1 MIAVGVGILVAL
13 VATVVFFVVYNSSR
27 KGWQQ
32 SLAVRE
38 SEAAD
43 LKVRNGVLEAQVKS
57 CTARLAE
64 VQAQLDFANREREKL
79 NREKGDLQAR
89 NQMLSENME
98 VQKQEVQ
105 RIRQDMNNEFKV
117 LANEI
122 LQEKSKSFS
131 EMNHERLAEI
141 LNPLKERL
149 EGFKKTVEETYNN
162 EARERFSLKEQIK
175 ELVERSESIGAE
187 AKQLTHALRGDSK
200 IQGDWGEMI
209 LESILEKSGL
219 EKDREY
225 FIQETLRDEEG
236 HTIQGS
242 DGRKMRPDVII
253 RYPGGENHQ
262 MVIDSKVSLT
272 AYVNYVNAEDADEA
286 RLALKQHLVSVE
298 VQKQEVQR
306 IRQDMNNEFKVL
318 ANEIL
323 QEKSKSFS
331 EMNHERLAEILNPLK
346 ERLEGFKKTVE
357 ETYNN
362 EARERF
368 SLKEQIKELVER
380 SESIGAEA
388 KQLTHALRGDS
399 KIQGDWGEMI
409 LESILE
415 KSGLEKDREYFI
427 QETLRDEE
435 GHTIQGSDGRKMRPD
450 VIIRYPGGENHQ
462 MVIDSKVSL
471 TAYVNYVNAEDAD
484 EARLALK
491 QHLVSV
497 RKHIDELAGKSYQ
510 DYVGKGDHVMMFI
523 PNEAAYLAAMQA
535 DHALWQYAYEK
546 KVLLLSPTNLIAALK
561 LVADLWQ
568 RDKQTRNAIDIAEEG
583 GKLYDKFAGF
593 VEDMEKIGKSLNTT
607 AMAYTD
613 AMKKLKTGNGNL
625 IGRVEKLKVMGVK
638 AKKNL
643 PAVNEEEEEN

>member
-32 SLAVRE
+32 SLAARE

-43 LKVRNGVLEAQVKS
+43 LKVRNGVLDAQVKS

-64 VQAQLDFANREREKL
+64 VQAQLDFSNREREKL

-105 RIRQDMNNEFKV
+105 RVRQEMNNEFKV

-225 FIQETLRDEEG
+225 F
-236 HTIQGS
+236 
-242 DGRKMRPDVII
+242 V
-253 RYPGGENHQ
+253 
-262 MVIDSKVSLT
+262 
-272 AYVNYVNAEDADEA
+272 
-286 RLALKQHLVSVE
+286 
-298 VQKQEVQR
+298 
-306 IRQDMNNEFKVL
+306 
-318 ANEIL
+318 
-323 QEKSKSFS
+323 
-331 EMNHERLAEILNPLK
+331 
-346 ERLEGFKKTVE
+346 
-357 ETYNN
+357 
-362 EARERF
+362 
-368 SLKEQIKELVER
+368 
-380 SESIGAEA
+380 
-388 KQLTHALRGDS
+388 
-399 KIQGDWGEMI
+399 
-409 LESILE
+409 
-415 KSGLEKDREYFI
+415 

-593 VEDMEKIGKSLNTT
+593 VDDMEQIGKSLNTT

>member
-1 MIAVGVGILVAL
+1 M
-13 VATVVFFVVYNSSR
+13 
-27 KGWQQ
+27 
-32 SLAVRE
+32 
-38 SEAAD
+38 
-43 LKVRNGVLEAQVKS
+43 
-57 CTARLAE
+57 AE

-105 RIRQDMNNEFKV
+105 RIRQEMNNEFKV

-175 ELVERSESIGAE
+175 ELVERSESIGEE

-225 FIQETLRDEEG
+225 FR
-236 HTIQGS
+236 
-242 DGRKMRPDVII
+242 
-253 RYPGGENHQ
+253 
-262 MVIDSKVSLT
+262 
-272 AYVNYVNAEDADEA
+272 
-286 RLALKQHLVSVE
+286 
-298 VQKQEVQR
+298 
-306 IRQDMNNEFKVL
+306 
-318 ANEIL
+318 
-323 QEKSKSFS
+323 
-331 EMNHERLAEILNPLK
+331 
-346 ERLEGFKKTVE
+346 
-357 ETYNN
+357 
-362 EARERF
+362 
-368 SLKEQIKELVER
+368 
-380 SESIGAEA
+380 
-388 KQLTHALRGDS
+388 
-399 KIQGDWGEMI
+399 
-409 LESILE
+409 
-415 KSGLEKDREYFI
+415 

-593 VEDMEKIGKSLNTT
+593 VDDMEKIGKSLNTT

-643 PAVNEEEEEN
+643 PAVNEAEEEN

>member
-32 SLAVRE
+32 SLAARE

-43 LKVRNGVLEAQVKS
+43 LKVRNGVLDARVKS

-64 VQAQLDFANREREKL
+64 VQAQLDFSNREREKL

-105 RIRQDMNNEFKV
+105 RVRQEMNNEFKV

-225 FIQETLRDEEG
+225 F
-236 HTIQGS
+236 
-242 DGRKMRPDVII
+242 V
-253 RYPGGENHQ
+253 
-262 MVIDSKVSLT
+262 
-272 AYVNYVNAEDADEA
+272 
-286 RLALKQHLVSVE
+286 
-298 VQKQEVQR
+298 
-306 IRQDMNNEFKVL
+306 
-318 ANEIL
+318 
-323 QEKSKSFS
+323 
-331 EMNHERLAEILNPLK
+331 
-346 ERLEGFKKTVE
+346 
-357 ETYNN
+357 
-362 EARERF
+362 
-368 SLKEQIKELVER
+368 
-380 SESIGAEA
+380 
-388 KQLTHALRGDS
+388 
-399 KIQGDWGEMI
+399 
-409 LESILE
+409 
-415 KSGLEKDREYFI
+415 

-593 VEDMEKIGKSLNTT
+593 VDDMEKIGKSLNTT

>member
-32 SLAVRE
+32 SLAARE

-43 LKVRNGVLEAQVKS
+43 LKVRNGVLDAQVKS

-64 VQAQLDFANREREKL
+64 VQAQLDFSNREREKL

-105 RIRQDMNNEFKV
+105 RIRQEMNNEFKV

-262 MVIDSKVSLT
+262 MVIDSK
-272 AYVNYVNAEDADEA
+272 
-286 RLALKQHLVSVE
+286 
-298 VQKQEVQR
+298 
-306 IRQDMNNEFKVL
+306 
-318 ANEIL
+318 
-323 QEKSKSFS
+323 
-331 EMNHERLAEILNPLK
+331 
-346 ERLEGFKKTVE
+346 
-357 ETYNN
+357 
-362 EARERF
+362 
-368 SLKEQIKELVER
+368 
-380 SESIGAEA
+380 GA
-388 KQLTHALRGDS
+388 
-399 KIQGDWGEMI
+399 
-409 LESILE
+409 
-415 KSGLEKDREYFI
+415 
-427 QETLRDEE
+427 
-435 GHTIQGSDGRKMRPD
+435 
-450 VIIRYPGGENHQ
+450 
-462 MVIDSKVSL
+462 L

-593 VEDMEKIGKSLNTT
+593 VDDMEKIGKSLNTT

>member
-32 SLAVRE
+32 SLAARE

-43 LKVRNGVLEAQVKS
+43 LKVRNGVLDAQVKS

-64 VQAQLDFANREREKL
+64 VQAQLDFSNREREKL

-105 RIRQDMNNEFKV
+105 RVRQEMNNEFKV

-225 FIQETLRDEEG
+225 F
-236 HTIQGS
+236 
-242 DGRKMRPDVII
+242 V
-253 RYPGGENHQ
+253 
-262 MVIDSKVSLT
+262 
-272 AYVNYVNAEDADEA
+272 
-286 RLALKQHLVSVE
+286 
-298 VQKQEVQR
+298 
-306 IRQDMNNEFKVL
+306 
-318 ANEIL
+318 
-323 QEKSKSFS
+323 
-331 EMNHERLAEILNPLK
+331 
-346 ERLEGFKKTVE
+346 
-357 ETYNN
+357 
-362 EARERF
+362 
-368 SLKEQIKELVER
+368 
-380 SESIGAEA
+380 
-388 KQLTHALRGDS
+388 
-399 KIQGDWGEMI
+399 
-409 LESILE
+409 
-415 KSGLEKDREYFI
+415 

-593 VEDMEKIGKSLNTT
+593 VDDMERIGKSLNTT

>member
-64 VQAQLDFANREREKL
+64 VQAQLDFSNREREKL

-105 RIRQDMNNEFKV
+105 RIRQEMNNEFKV

-175 ELVERSESIGAE
+175 ELVERSESIGEE

-225 FIQETLRDEEG
+225 F
-236 HTIQGS
+236 
-242 DGRKMRPDVII
+242 V
-253 RYPGGENHQ
+253 
-262 MVIDSKVSLT
+262 
-272 AYVNYVNAEDADEA
+272 
-286 RLALKQHLVSVE
+286 
-298 VQKQEVQR
+298 
-306 IRQDMNNEFKVL
+306 
-318 ANEIL
+318 
-323 QEKSKSFS
+323 
-331 EMNHERLAEILNPLK
+331 
-346 ERLEGFKKTVE
+346 
-357 ETYNN
+357 
-362 EARERF
+362 
-368 SLKEQIKELVER
+368 
-380 SESIGAEA
+380 
-388 KQLTHALRGDS
+388 
-399 KIQGDWGEMI
+399 
-409 LESILE
+409 
-415 KSGLEKDREYFI
+415 

-593 VEDMEKIGKSLNTT
+593 VDDMEKIGKSLNTT

>member
-57 CTARLAE
+57 CTARLVE

-105 RIRQDMNNEFKV
+105 RVRQEMNNEFKV

-175 ELVERSESIGAE
+175 ELVDRSESIGEE

-225 FIQETLRDEEG
+225 FR
-236 HTIQGS
+236 
-242 DGRKMRPDVII
+242 
-253 RYPGGENHQ
+253 
-262 MVIDSKVSLT
+262 
-272 AYVNYVNAEDADEA
+272 
-286 RLALKQHLVSVE
+286 
-298 VQKQEVQR
+298 
-306 IRQDMNNEFKVL
+306 
-318 ANEIL
+318 
-323 QEKSKSFS
+323 
-331 EMNHERLAEILNPLK
+331 
-346 ERLEGFKKTVE
+346 
-357 ETYNN
+357 
-362 EARERF
+362 
-368 SLKEQIKELVER
+368 
-380 SESIGAEA
+380 
-388 KQLTHALRGDS
+388 
-399 KIQGDWGEMI
+399 
-409 LESILE
+409 
-415 KSGLEKDREYFI
+415 

-593 VEDMEKIGKSLNTT
+593 VDDMEKIGKSLNTT

-643 PAVNEEEEEN
+643 PAVNEAEEEN

>member
-105 RIRQDMNNEFKV
+105 RIRQE
-117 LANEI
+117 
-122 LQEKSKSFS
+122 
-131 EMNHERLAEI
+131 
-141 LNPLKERL
+141 
-149 EGFKKTVEETYNN
+149 
-162 EARERFSLKEQIK
+162 
-175 ELVERSESIGAE
+175 
-187 AKQLTHALRGDSK
+187 
-200 IQGDWGEMI
+200 
-209 LESILEKSGL
+209 
-219 EKDREY
+219 
-225 FIQETLRDEEG
+225 
-236 HTIQGS
+236 
-242 DGRKMRPDVII
+242 
-253 RYPGGENHQ
+253 
-262 MVIDSKVSLT
+262 
-272 AYVNYVNAEDADEA
+272 
-286 RLALKQHLVSVE
+286 
-298 VQKQEVQR
+298 
-306 IRQDMNNEFKVL
+306 MNNEFKVL

-625 IGRVEKLKVMGVK
+625 IGRVENLKVMGVK

>member
-32 SLAVRE
+32 SLTARE

-43 LKVRNGVLEAQVKS
+43 LKVRNGVLE
-57 CTARLAE
+57 
-64 VQAQLDFANREREKL
+64 EKL

-105 RIRQDMNNEFKV
+105 RIRQEMNNEFKV

-286 RLALKQHLVSVE
+286 RLALKQHLVSV
-298 VQKQEVQR
+298 K
-306 IRQDMNNEFKVL
+306 
-318 ANEIL
+318 
-323 QEKSKSFS
+323 
-331 EMNHERLAEILNPLK
+331 
-346 ERLEGFKKTVE
+346 
-357 ETYNN
+357 
-362 EARERF
+362 
-368 SLKEQIKELVER
+368 
-380 SESIGAEA
+380 
-388 KQLTHALRGDS
+388 
-399 KIQGDWGEMI
+399 
-409 LESILE
+409 
-415 KSGLEKDREYFI
+415 
-427 QETLRDEE
+427 
-435 GHTIQGSDGRKMRPD
+435 
-450 VIIRYPGGENHQ
+450 
-462 MVIDSKVSL
+462 
-471 TAYVNYVNAEDAD
+471 
-484 EARLALK
+484 
-491 QHLVSV
+491 
-497 RKHIDELAGKSYQ
+497 KHIDELAGKSYQ

-643 PAVNEEEEEN
+643 PAVNEAEEEN

>member
-32 SLAVRE
+32 SLAARE

-43 LKVRNGVLEAQVKS
+43 LKVRNGVLDAQVKS

-64 VQAQLDFANREREKL
+64 VQAQLDFSNREREKL

-105 RIRQDMNNEFKV
+105 RVRQEMNNEFKV

-225 FIQETLRDEEG
+225 F
-236 HTIQGS
+236 
-242 DGRKMRPDVII
+242 V
-253 RYPGGENHQ
+253 
-262 MVIDSKVSLT
+262 
-272 AYVNYVNAEDADEA
+272 
-286 RLALKQHLVSVE
+286 
-298 VQKQEVQR
+298 
-306 IRQDMNNEFKVL
+306 
-318 ANEIL
+318 
-323 QEKSKSFS
+323 
-331 EMNHERLAEILNPLK
+331 
-346 ERLEGFKKTVE
+346 
-357 ETYNN
+357 
-362 EARERF
+362 
-368 SLKEQIKELVER
+368 
-380 SESIGAEA
+380 
-388 KQLTHALRGDS
+388 
-399 KIQGDWGEMI
+399 
-409 LESILE
+409 
-415 KSGLEKDREYFI
+415 

-593 VEDMEKIGKSLNTT
+593 VDDMGKSLNTT

>member
-32 SLAVRE
+32 SLAARE
-38 SEAAD
+38 SEVAD
-43 LKVRNGVLEAQVKS
+43 LKVRNGVLDAQVKS

-64 VQAQLDFANREREKL
+64 VQAQLDFSNREREKL

-105 RIRQDMNNEFKV
+105 RIRQEMNNEFKV

-225 FIQETLRDEEG
+225 FR
-236 HTIQGS
+236 
-242 DGRKMRPDVII
+242 
-253 RYPGGENHQ
+253 
-262 MVIDSKVSLT
+262 
-272 AYVNYVNAEDADEA
+272 
-286 RLALKQHLVSVE
+286 
-298 VQKQEVQR
+298 
-306 IRQDMNNEFKVL
+306 
-318 ANEIL
+318 
-323 QEKSKSFS
+323 
-331 EMNHERLAEILNPLK
+331 
-346 ERLEGFKKTVE
+346 
-357 ETYNN
+357 
-362 EARERF
+362 
-368 SLKEQIKELVER
+368 
-380 SESIGAEA
+380 
-388 KQLTHALRGDS
+388 
-399 KIQGDWGEMI
+399 
-409 LESILE
+409 
-415 KSGLEKDREYFI
+415 

-593 VEDMEKIGKSLNTT
+593 VDDMEKIGKSLNTT

-643 PAVNEEEEEN
+643 PAVNEAEEEN

>member
-32 SLAVRE
+32 SLTARE

-105 RIRQDMNNEFKV
+105 RIRQEMNNEFKV

-187 AKQLTHALRGDSK
+187 AKQLTHALRGGFK

-225 FIQETLRDEEG
+225 FR
-236 HTIQGS
+236 
-242 DGRKMRPDVII
+242 
-253 RYPGGENHQ
+253 
-262 MVIDSKVSLT
+262 
-272 AYVNYVNAEDADEA
+272 
-286 RLALKQHLVSVE
+286 
-298 VQKQEVQR
+298 
-306 IRQDMNNEFKVL
+306 
-318 ANEIL
+318 
-323 QEKSKSFS
+323 
-331 EMNHERLAEILNPLK
+331 
-346 ERLEGFKKTVE
+346 
-357 ETYNN
+357 
-362 EARERF
+362 
-368 SLKEQIKELVER
+368 
-380 SESIGAEA
+380 
-388 KQLTHALRGDS
+388 
-399 KIQGDWGEMI
+399 
-409 LESILE
+409 
-415 KSGLEKDREYFI
+415 

-561 LVADLWQ
+561 LVAL
-568 RDKQTRNAIDIAEEG
+568 
-583 GKLYDKFAGF
+583 
-593 VEDMEKIGKSLNTT
+593 SL
-607 AMAYTD
+607 
-613 AMKKLKTGNGNL
+613 
-625 IGRVEKLKVMGVK
+625 IHI
-638 AKKNL
+638 
-643 PAVNEEEEEN
+643 

>member
-32 SLAVRE
+32 SLAARE

-43 LKVRNGVLEAQVKS
+43 LKVRNGVLDAQVKS

-64 VQAQLDFANREREKL
+64 VQAQLDFSNREREKL

-105 RIRQDMNNEFKV
+105 RVRQEMNNEFKV

-225 FIQETLRDEEG
+225 FVQETLRDE
-236 HTIQGS
+236 
-242 DGRKMRPDVII
+242 D
-253 RYPGGENHQ
+253 
-262 MVIDSKVSLT
+262 
-272 AYVNYVNAEDADEA
+272 
-286 RLALKQHLVSVE
+286 
-298 VQKQEVQR
+298 
-306 IRQDMNNEFKVL
+306 
-318 ANEIL
+318 
-323 QEKSKSFS
+323 
-331 EMNHERLAEILNPLK
+331 
-346 ERLEGFKKTVE
+346 
-357 ETYNN
+357 
-362 EARERF
+362 
-368 SLKEQIKELVER
+368 
-380 SESIGAEA
+380 
-388 KQLTHALRGDS
+388 
-399 KIQGDWGEMI
+399 
-409 LESILE
+409 
-415 KSGLEKDREYFI
+415 
-427 QETLRDEE
+427 

-593 VEDMEKIGKSLNTT
+593 VDDMEKIGKSLNTT

>member
-32 SLAVRE
+32 SLTARE

-57 CTARLAE
+57 CMVRLAE

-105 RIRQDMNNEFKV
+105 RIRQEMNNEFKV

-225 FIQETLRDEEG
+225 FRQETLRDEEG

-242 DGRKMRPDVII
+242 
-253 RYPGGENHQ
+253 N
-262 MVIDSKVSLT
+262 
-272 AYVNYVNAEDADEA
+272 
-286 RLALKQHLVSVE
+286 
-298 VQKQEVQR
+298 
-306 IRQDMNNEFKVL
+306 
-318 ANEIL
+318 
-323 QEKSKSFS
+323 
-331 EMNHERLAEILNPLK
+331 
-346 ERLEGFKKTVE
+346 
-357 ETYNN
+357 
-362 EARERF
+362 
-368 SLKEQIKELVER
+368 
-380 SESIGAEA
+380 
-388 KQLTHALRGDS
+388 
-399 KIQGDWGEMI
+399 
-409 LESILE
+409 
-415 KSGLEKDREYFI
+415 
-427 QETLRDEE
+427 
-435 GHTIQGSDGRKMRPD
+435 GRKMRPD

-607 AMAYTD
+607 VMAYTD

>member
-32 SLAVRE
+32 SLAARE

-43 LKVRNGVLEAQVKS
+43 LKVRNGVLDAQVKS

-64 VQAQLDFANREREKL
+64 VQAQLDFSNREREKL

-105 RIRQDMNNEFKV
+105 RVRQEMNNEFKV

-225 FIQETLRDEEG
+225 F
-236 HTIQGS
+236 
-242 DGRKMRPDVII
+242 V
-253 RYPGGENHQ
+253 
-262 MVIDSKVSLT
+262 
-272 AYVNYVNAEDADEA
+272 
-286 RLALKQHLVSVE
+286 
-298 VQKQEVQR
+298 
-306 IRQDMNNEFKVL
+306 
-318 ANEIL
+318 
-323 QEKSKSFS
+323 
-331 EMNHERLAEILNPLK
+331 
-346 ERLEGFKKTVE
+346 
-357 ETYNN
+357 
-362 EARERF
+362 
-368 SLKEQIKELVER
+368 
-380 SESIGAEA
+380 
-388 KQLTHALRGDS
+388 
-399 KIQGDWGEMI
+399 
-409 LESILE
+409 
-415 KSGLEKDREYFI
+415 

-593 VEDMEKIGKSLNTT
+593 VDDMEKIGKSLNTM

>member
-32 SLAVRE
+32 SLAARE

-43 LKVRNGVLEAQVKS
+43 LKVRNGVLDAQVKS

-64 VQAQLDFANREREKL
+64 VQAQLDFSNREREKL

-105 RIRQDMNNEFKV
+105 RVRQEMNNEFKV

-225 FIQETLRDEEG
+225 F
-236 HTIQGS
+236 
-242 DGRKMRPDVII
+242 V
-253 RYPGGENHQ
+253 
-262 MVIDSKVSLT
+262 
-272 AYVNYVNAEDADEA
+272 
-286 RLALKQHLVSVE
+286 
-298 VQKQEVQR
+298 
-306 IRQDMNNEFKVL
+306 
-318 ANEIL
+318 
-323 QEKSKSFS
+323 
-331 EMNHERLAEILNPLK
+331 
-346 ERLEGFKKTVE
+346 
-357 ETYNN
+357 
-362 EARERF
+362 
-368 SLKEQIKELVER
+368 
-380 SESIGAEA
+380 
-388 KQLTHALRGDS
+388 
-399 KIQGDWGEMI
+399 
-409 LESILE
+409 
-415 KSGLEKDREYFI
+415 

-583 GKLYDKFAGF
+583 GRLYDKFAGF
-593 VEDMEKIGKSLNTT
+593 VDDMEKIGKSLNTT

>member
-32 SLAVRE
+32 SLTARE

-64 VQAQLDFANREREKL
+64 VQAQLDFSNREREKL

-105 RIRQDMNNEFKV
+105 RIRQEMNNEFKV

-286 RLALKQHLVSVE
+286 RLALKQHLVSV
-298 VQKQEVQR
+298 K
-306 IRQDMNNEFKVL
+306 
-318 ANEIL
+318 
-323 QEKSKSFS
+323 
-331 EMNHERLAEILNPLK
+331 
-346 ERLEGFKKTVE
+346 
-357 ETYNN
+357 
-362 EARERF
+362 
-368 SLKEQIKELVER
+368 
-380 SESIGAEA
+380 
-388 KQLTHALRGDS
+388 
-399 KIQGDWGEMI
+399 
-409 LESILE
+409 
-415 KSGLEKDREYFI
+415 
-427 QETLRDEE
+427 
-435 GHTIQGSDGRKMRPD
+435 
-450 VIIRYPGGENHQ
+450 
-462 MVIDSKVSL
+462 
-471 TAYVNYVNAEDAD
+471 
-484 EARLALK
+484 
-491 QHLVSV
+491 
-497 RKHIDELAGKSYQ
+497 KHIDELAGKSYQ

-643 PAVNEEEEEN
+643 PAVNEAEEEN

>member
-57 CTARLAE
+57 CTARLVE

-105 RIRQDMNNEFKV
+105 RIRQEMNNEFKV

-175 ELVERSESIGAE
+175 ELVERSESIGEE

-225 FIQETLRDEEG
+225 FRQETLRDEEG

-286 RLALKQHLVSVE
+286 RLALKQHLVSV
-298 VQKQEVQR
+298 K
-306 IRQDMNNEFKVL
+306 
-318 ANEIL
+318 
-323 QEKSKSFS
+323 
-331 EMNHERLAEILNPLK
+331 
-346 ERLEGFKKTVE
+346 
-357 ETYNN
+357 
-362 EARERF
+362 
-368 SLKEQIKELVER
+368 
-380 SESIGAEA
+380 
-388 KQLTHALRGDS
+388 
-399 KIQGDWGEMI
+399 
-409 LESILE
+409 
-415 KSGLEKDREYFI
+415 
-427 QETLRDEE
+427 
-435 GHTIQGSDGRKMRPD
+435 
-450 VIIRYPGGENHQ
+450 
-462 MVIDSKVSL
+462 
-471 TAYVNYVNAEDAD
+471 
-484 EARLALK
+484 
-491 QHLVSV
+491 
-497 RKHIDELAGKSYQ
+497 KHIDELAGKSYQ

-593 VEDMEKIGKSLNTT
+593 VDDMEKIGKSLNTT

-643 PAVNEEEEEN
+643 PAVNEAEEEN

>member
-105 RIRQDMNNEFKV
+105 RIRQEMNNEFKV

-225 FIQETLRDEEG
+225 FIQ
-236 HTIQGS
+236 
-242 DGRKMRPDVII
+242 
-253 RYPGGENHQ
+253 
-262 MVIDSKVSLT
+262 
-272 AYVNYVNAEDADEA
+272 
-286 RLALKQHLVSVE
+286 
-298 VQKQEVQR
+298 
-306 IRQDMNNEFKVL
+306 
-318 ANEIL
+318 
-323 QEKSKSFS
+323 
-331 EMNHERLAEILNPLK
+331 
-346 ERLEGFKKTVE
+346 

>member
-13 VATVVFFVVYNSSR
+13 VATVGFFVVYNSSR

-32 SLAVRE
+32 SLAARE

-43 LKVRNGVLEAQVKS
+43 LKVRNGVLDAQVKS

-64 VQAQLDFANREREKL
+64 VQAQLDFSNREREKL

-105 RIRQDMNNEFKV
+105 RVRQEMNNEFKV

-225 FIQETLRDEEG
+225 F
-236 HTIQGS
+236 
-242 DGRKMRPDVII
+242 V
-253 RYPGGENHQ
+253 
-262 MVIDSKVSLT
+262 
-272 AYVNYVNAEDADEA
+272 
-286 RLALKQHLVSVE
+286 
-298 VQKQEVQR
+298 
-306 IRQDMNNEFKVL
+306 
-318 ANEIL
+318 
-323 QEKSKSFS
+323 
-331 EMNHERLAEILNPLK
+331 
-346 ERLEGFKKTVE
+346 
-357 ETYNN
+357 
-362 EARERF
+362 
-368 SLKEQIKELVER
+368 
-380 SESIGAEA
+380 
-388 KQLTHALRGDS
+388 
-399 KIQGDWGEMI
+399 
-409 LESILE
+409 
-415 KSGLEKDREYFI
+415 

-593 VEDMEKIGKSLNTT
+593 VDDMEKIGKSLNTT

>member
-32 SLAVRE
+32 SLAARE
-38 SEAAD
+38 SEVAD
-43 LKVRNGVLEAQVKS
+43 LKVRNGVLDAQVKS

-64 VQAQLDFANREREKL
+64 VQAQLDFSNREREKL

-105 RIRQDMNNEFKV
+105 RIRQEMNNEFKV

-149 EGFKKTVEETYNN
+149 EGFKKTVEETYNT

-225 FIQETLRDEEG
+225 F
-236 HTIQGS
+236 
-242 DGRKMRPDVII
+242 V
-253 RYPGGENHQ
+253 
-262 MVIDSKVSLT
+262 
-272 AYVNYVNAEDADEA
+272 
-286 RLALKQHLVSVE
+286 
-298 VQKQEVQR
+298 
-306 IRQDMNNEFKVL
+306 
-318 ANEIL
+318 
-323 QEKSKSFS
+323 
-331 EMNHERLAEILNPLK
+331 
-346 ERLEGFKKTVE
+346 
-357 ETYNN
+357 
-362 EARERF
+362 
-368 SLKEQIKELVER
+368 
-380 SESIGAEA
+380 
-388 KQLTHALRGDS
+388 
-399 KIQGDWGEMI
+399 
-409 LESILE
+409 
-415 KSGLEKDREYFI
+415 

-593 VEDMEKIGKSLNTT
+593 VDDMEKIGKSLNTT

>member
-32 SLAVRE
+32 SLAARE

-43 LKVRNGVLEAQVKS
+43 LKVRNGVLDAQVKS

-64 VQAQLDFANREREKL
+64 VQAQLDFSNREREKL

-105 RIRQDMNNEFKV
+105 RVRQ
-117 LANEI
+117 
-122 LQEKSKSFS
+122 
-131 EMNHERLAEI
+131 
-141 LNPLKERL
+141 
-149 EGFKKTVEETYNN
+149 
-162 EARERFSLKEQIK
+162 
-175 ELVERSESIGAE
+175 
-187 AKQLTHALRGDSK
+187 AL
-200 IQGDWGEMI
+200 
-209 LESILEKSGL
+209 
-219 EKDREY
+219 
-225 FIQETLRDEEG
+225 
-236 HTIQGS
+236 
-242 DGRKMRPDVII
+242 
-253 RYPGGENHQ
+253 
-262 MVIDSKVSLT
+262 
-272 AYVNYVNAEDADEA
+272 
-286 RLALKQHLVSVE
+286 
-298 VQKQEVQR
+298 
-306 IRQDMNNEFKVL
+306 NNEFKVL

-593 VEDMEKIGKSLNTT
+593 VDDMEKIGKSLNTT

>member
-32 SLAVRE
+32 SLAARE

-64 VQAQLDFANREREKL
+64 VQAQLDFSNREREKL

-105 RIRQDMNNEFKV
+105 RVRQE
-117 LANEI
+117 
-122 LQEKSKSFS
+122 
-131 EMNHERLAEI
+131 
-141 LNPLKERL
+141 
-149 EGFKKTVEETYNN
+149 
-162 EARERFSLKEQIK
+162 
-175 ELVERSESIGAE
+175 
-187 AKQLTHALRGDSK
+187 
-200 IQGDWGEMI
+200 
-209 LESILEKSGL
+209 
-219 EKDREY
+219 
-225 FIQETLRDEEG
+225 
-236 HTIQGS
+236 
-242 DGRKMRPDVII
+242 
-253 RYPGGENHQ
+253 
-262 MVIDSKVSLT
+262 
-272 AYVNYVNAEDADEA
+272 
-286 RLALKQHLVSVE
+286 
-298 VQKQEVQR
+298 
-306 IRQDMNNEFKVL
+306 MNNEFKVL

-643 PAVNEEEEEN
+643 PAVNEAEEEN

>member
-1 MIAVGVGILVAL
+1 M
-13 VATVVFFVVYNSSR
+13 YNSSR

-105 RIRQDMNNEFKV
+105 RIRQEMNNEFKV

-253 RYPGGENHQ
+253 RYPGGEIING
-262 MVIDSKVSLT
+262 D
-272 AYVNYVNAEDADEA
+272 
-286 RLALKQHLVSVE
+286 
-298 VQKQEVQR
+298 
-306 IRQDMNNEFKVL
+306 
-318 ANEIL
+318 
-323 QEKSKSFS
+323 
-331 EMNHERLAEILNPLK
+331 
-346 ERLEGFKKTVE
+346 RLESISHGLCQLRQCGRCRRSSIGIEAAFSIGE
-357 ETYNN
+357 ETYRRAGR
-362 EARERF
+362 EELSRLCRER
-368 SLKEQIKELVER
+368 R
-380 SESIGAEA
+380 SCNDVYS
-388 KQLTHALRGDS
+388 QRGC
-399 KIQGDWGEMI
+399 
-409 LESILE
+409 L
-415 KSGLEKDREYFI
+415 SGCYA
-427 QETLRDEE
+427 
-435 GHTIQGSDGRKMRPD
+435 GRSR
-450 VIIRYPGGENHQ
+450 
-462 MVIDSKVSL
+462 
-471 TAYVNYVNAEDAD
+471 
-484 EARLALK
+484 
-491 QHLVSV
+491 
-497 RKHIDELAGKSYQ
+497 
-510 DYVGKGDHVMMFI
+510 
-523 PNEAAYLAAMQA
+523 
-535 DHALWQYAYEK
+535 LWQYAYEK

>member
-32 SLAVRE
+32 SLAARE

-43 LKVRNGVLEAQVKS
+43 LKVRNGVLDAQVKS

-64 VQAQLDFANREREKL
+64 VQAQLDFSNREREKL

-105 RIRQDMNNEFKV
+105 RVRQEMNNEFKV

-187 AKQLTHALRGDSK
+187 AKQLTHAVRGDSK

-225 FIQETLRDEEG
+225 F
-236 HTIQGS
+236 
-242 DGRKMRPDVII
+242 V
-253 RYPGGENHQ
+253 
-262 MVIDSKVSLT
+262 
-272 AYVNYVNAEDADEA
+272 
-286 RLALKQHLVSVE
+286 
-298 VQKQEVQR
+298 
-306 IRQDMNNEFKVL
+306 
-318 ANEIL
+318 
-323 QEKSKSFS
+323 
-331 EMNHERLAEILNPLK
+331 
-346 ERLEGFKKTVE
+346 
-357 ETYNN
+357 
-362 EARERF
+362 
-368 SLKEQIKELVER
+368 
-380 SESIGAEA
+380 
-388 KQLTHALRGDS
+388 
-399 KIQGDWGEMI
+399 
-409 LESILE
+409 
-415 KSGLEKDREYFI
+415 

-593 VEDMEKIGKSLNTT
+593 VDDMEKIGKSLNTT

>member
-27 KGWQQ
+27 EGWQQ
-32 SLAVRE
+32 SLAARE

-57 CTARLAE
+57 CMARLAE

-105 RIRQDMNNEFKV
+105 RIRQEMNNEFKV

-225 FIQETLRDEEG
+225 FRQETLRDEEG

-286 RLALKQHLVSVE
+286 RLALKQHLVSV
-298 VQKQEVQR
+298 K
-306 IRQDMNNEFKVL
+306 
-318 ANEIL
+318 
-323 QEKSKSFS
+323 
-331 EMNHERLAEILNPLK
+331 
-346 ERLEGFKKTVE
+346 
-357 ETYNN
+357 
-362 EARERF
+362 
-368 SLKEQIKELVER
+368 
-380 SESIGAEA
+380 
-388 KQLTHALRGDS
+388 
-399 KIQGDWGEMI
+399 
-409 LESILE
+409 
-415 KSGLEKDREYFI
+415 
-427 QETLRDEE
+427 
-435 GHTIQGSDGRKMRPD
+435 
-450 VIIRYPGGENHQ
+450 
-462 MVIDSKVSL
+462 
-471 TAYVNYVNAEDAD
+471 
-484 EARLALK
+484 
-491 QHLVSV
+491 
-497 RKHIDELAGKSYQ
+497 KHIDELAGKSYQ
-510 DYVGKGDHVMMFI
+510 DYIGKGDHVMMFI

>member
-64 VQAQLDFANREREKL
+64 VQAQLDFSNREREKL

-105 RIRQDMNNEFKV
+105 RIRQE
-117 LANEI
+117 
-122 LQEKSKSFS
+122 
-131 EMNHERLAEI
+131 
-141 LNPLKERL
+141 
-149 EGFKKTVEETYNN
+149 
-162 EARERFSLKEQIK
+162 
-175 ELVERSESIGAE
+175 
-187 AKQLTHALRGDSK
+187 
-200 IQGDWGEMI
+200 
-209 LESILEKSGL
+209 
-219 EKDREY
+219 
-225 FIQETLRDEEG
+225 
-236 HTIQGS
+236 
-242 DGRKMRPDVII
+242 
-253 RYPGGENHQ
+253 
-262 MVIDSKVSLT
+262 
-272 AYVNYVNAEDADEA
+272 
-286 RLALKQHLVSVE
+286 
-298 VQKQEVQR
+298 
-306 IRQDMNNEFKVL
+306 MNNEFKVL

>member
-32 SLAVRE
+32 SLTARE

-57 CTARLAE
+57 CTARLTE

-105 RIRQDMNNEFKV
+105 RIRQEMNNEFKV

-286 RLALKQHLVSVE
+286 RLALKQHLVSV
-298 VQKQEVQR
+298 K
-306 IRQDMNNEFKVL
+306 
-318 ANEIL
+318 
-323 QEKSKSFS
+323 
-331 EMNHERLAEILNPLK
+331 
-346 ERLEGFKKTVE
+346 
-357 ETYNN
+357 
-362 EARERF
+362 
-368 SLKEQIKELVER
+368 
-380 SESIGAEA
+380 
-388 KQLTHALRGDS
+388 
-399 KIQGDWGEMI
+399 
-409 LESILE
+409 
-415 KSGLEKDREYFI
+415 
-427 QETLRDEE
+427 
-435 GHTIQGSDGRKMRPD
+435 
-450 VIIRYPGGENHQ
+450 
-462 MVIDSKVSL
+462 
-471 TAYVNYVNAEDAD
+471 
-484 EARLALK
+484 
-491 QHLVSV
+491 
-497 RKHIDELAGKSYQ
+497 KHIDELAGKSYQ

-643 PAVNEEEEEN
+643 PAVNEAEEEN

>member
-32 SLAVRE
+32 SLAARE

-43 LKVRNGVLEAQVKS
+43 LKVRNGVLDAQVKS
-57 CTARLAE
+57 CTSRLAE
-64 VQAQLDFANREREKL
+64 VQAQLDFSNREREKL

-105 RIRQDMNNEFKV
+105 RVRQEMNNEFKV

-225 FIQETLRDEEG
+225 F
-236 HTIQGS
+236 
-242 DGRKMRPDVII
+242 V
-253 RYPGGENHQ
+253 
-262 MVIDSKVSLT
+262 
-272 AYVNYVNAEDADEA
+272 
-286 RLALKQHLVSVE
+286 
-298 VQKQEVQR
+298 
-306 IRQDMNNEFKVL
+306 
-318 ANEIL
+318 
-323 QEKSKSFS
+323 
-331 EMNHERLAEILNPLK
+331 
-346 ERLEGFKKTVE
+346 
-357 ETYNN
+357 
-362 EARERF
+362 
-368 SLKEQIKELVER
+368 
-380 SESIGAEA
+380 
-388 KQLTHALRGDS
+388 
-399 KIQGDWGEMI
+399 
-409 LESILE
+409 
-415 KSGLEKDREYFI
+415 

-593 VEDMEKIGKSLNTT
+593 VDDMEKIGKSLNTT

>member
-32 SLAVRE
+32 SLAARE

-43 LKVRNGVLEAQVKS
+43 LKVRNGVLDAQVKS

-64 VQAQLDFANREREKL
+64 VQAQLDFSNREREKL

-105 RIRQDMNNEFKV
+105 RVRQEMNNEFKV

-225 FIQETLRDEEG
+225 F
-236 HTIQGS
+236 
-242 DGRKMRPDVII
+242 V
-253 RYPGGENHQ
+253 
-262 MVIDSKVSLT
+262 
-272 AYVNYVNAEDADEA
+272 
-286 RLALKQHLVSVE
+286 
-298 VQKQEVQR
+298 
-306 IRQDMNNEFKVL
+306 
-318 ANEIL
+318 
-323 QEKSKSFS
+323 
-331 EMNHERLAEILNPLK
+331 
-346 ERLEGFKKTVE
+346 
-357 ETYNN
+357 
-362 EARERF
+362 
-368 SLKEQIKELVER
+368 
-380 SESIGAEA
+380 
-388 KQLTHALRGDS
+388 
-399 KIQGDWGEMI
+399 
-409 LESILE
+409 
-415 KSGLEKDREYFI
+415 

-593 VEDMEKIGKSLNTT
+593 VDDMEKIGKSLNTT

-643 PAVNEEEEEN
+643 PAVNEEKEEN

>member
-1 MIAVGVGILVAL
+1 M
-13 VATVVFFVVYNSSR
+13 
-27 KGWQQ
+27 
-32 SLAVRE
+32 
-38 SEAAD
+38 
-43 LKVRNGVLEAQVKS
+43 KS

-64 VQAQLDFANREREKL
+64 VQAQLDFSNREREKL

-105 RIRQDMNNEFKV
+105 RVRQEMNNEFKV

-286 RLALKQHLVSVE
+286 RLALKQHLVSV
-298 VQKQEVQR
+298 K
-306 IRQDMNNEFKVL
+306 
-318 ANEIL
+318 
-323 QEKSKSFS
+323 
-331 EMNHERLAEILNPLK
+331 
-346 ERLEGFKKTVE
+346 
-357 ETYNN
+357 
-362 EARERF
+362 
-368 SLKEQIKELVER
+368 
-380 SESIGAEA
+380 
-388 KQLTHALRGDS
+388 
-399 KIQGDWGEMI
+399 
-409 LESILE
+409 
-415 KSGLEKDREYFI
+415 
-427 QETLRDEE
+427 
-435 GHTIQGSDGRKMRPD
+435 
-450 VIIRYPGGENHQ
+450 
-462 MVIDSKVSL
+462 
-471 TAYVNYVNAEDAD
+471 
-484 EARLALK
+484 
-491 QHLVSV
+491 
-497 RKHIDELAGKSYQ
+497 KHIDELAGKSYQ

-643 PAVNEEEEEN
+643 PAVNEAEEEN

>member
-32 SLAVRE
+32 SLAARE

-64 VQAQLDFANREREKL
+64 VQAQLDFSNREREKL

-105 RIRQDMNNEFKV
+105 RIRQEMNNEFKV

-286 RLALKQHLVSVE
+286 RLALKQHLVSV
-298 VQKQEVQR
+298 K
-306 IRQDMNNEFKVL
+306 
-318 ANEIL
+318 
-323 QEKSKSFS
+323 
-331 EMNHERLAEILNPLK
+331 
-346 ERLEGFKKTVE
+346 
-357 ETYNN
+357 
-362 EARERF
+362 
-368 SLKEQIKELVER
+368 
-380 SESIGAEA
+380 
-388 KQLTHALRGDS
+388 
-399 KIQGDWGEMI
+399 
-409 LESILE
+409 
-415 KSGLEKDREYFI
+415 
-427 QETLRDEE
+427 
-435 GHTIQGSDGRKMRPD
+435 
-450 VIIRYPGGENHQ
+450 
-462 MVIDSKVSL
+462 
-471 TAYVNYVNAEDAD
+471 
-484 EARLALK
+484 
-491 QHLVSV
+491 
-497 RKHIDELAGKSYQ
+497 KHIDELAGKSYQ

-643 PAVNEEEEEN
+643 PAVNEAEEEN